1 MRLVGAPLA
10 WLAEAGF
17 ADVCRPGRFNP
28 AQRVRGPALALETPL
43 LGDCGIVVASTA
55 AAAAAVAAGAAAGEA
70 AAAAAAV
77 DPFGSTKNGTS
88 STGSRT

>member
-1 MRLVGAPLA
+1 MPGLQRLVTSL
-10 WLAEAGF
+10 AGF
-17 ADVCRPGRFNP
+17 ADFCRPGRFNP
-28 AQRVRGPALALETPL
+28 ARRVRGPALALETPL
-43 LGDCGIVVASTA
+43 LGDCGIVVAST